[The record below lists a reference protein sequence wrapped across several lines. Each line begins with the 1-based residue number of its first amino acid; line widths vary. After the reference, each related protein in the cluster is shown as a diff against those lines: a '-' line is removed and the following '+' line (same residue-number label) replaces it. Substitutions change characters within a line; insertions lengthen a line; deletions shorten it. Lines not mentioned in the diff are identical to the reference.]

1 MCIAPFSMRP
11 LLYSENLAASHRC
24 GWRRCASEVCY
35 FANQYSYIPYSKKRG
50 ARSGSRTGSGGQE
63 ESSRPHHTLTMV
75 IIFPAEDDVCYV
87 AQCYPYTYSMLQAS
101 LGQIVSRCRKAEVVR
116 RERLCYTA
124 GGLCA
129 TTTRRG
135 GVDTSRCE
143 QAGGIACDLI
153 SVSDFSS
160 PPEEVAA
167 RRVVV
172 ISARGTAETGDEPHA
187 SMGRDAS

>member
-1 MCIAPFSMRP
+1 MDELLTRVLNGVRKHTRDDSVTAEMPLMDAGLDSLSATMLAGELERQWGIALPPTLVF
-11 LLYSENLAASHRC
+11 
-24 GWRRCASEVCY
+24 
-35 FANQYSYIPYSKKRG
+35 QYS
-50 ARSGSRTGSGGQE
+50 T
-63 ESSRPHHTLTMV
+63 PHAGDTVYM
-75 IIFPAEDDVCYV
+75 AM
-87 AQCYPYTYSMLQAS
+87 CYPYTYSMLQAS

-135 GVDTSRCE
+135 GVDTSRCV

-167 RRVVV
+167 
-172 ISARGTAETGDEPHA
+172 A
-187 SMGRDAS
+187 SC